1 MRSVCC
7 VLAGL
12 GCALAASVASA
23 DIFNMPSG
31 QTSLS
36 MVSVGSAGNPNA
48 AGPIGAVPYN
58 FAIGKYEVTIGQYVQ
73 FLNAVAESDT
83 YSLYHPSMG
92 TNLNVAGIARSGSP
106 GNYSYQ
112 PIGSPNR
119 PIAFATWGSAARFA
133 NWLTNGQPD
142 GPQGPATTEDGSYVM
157 NGATSNAALMAVT
170 RKPGAQY
177 VIPTGDEWYKAAYY
191 DPTPGAGGG
200 DNYWRYA
207 MQTDTT
213 PDSAPPPGTAAP
225 NAALTGNFF
234 REDQIN
240 NGFNGGYAMTG
251 VVPYSSTAS
260 YLTDVGAYS
269 ATSNYWGTFD
279 QTGNLW
285 EMVEEVLST
294 NGRTAYGGGWS
305 HDEAGLSAGV
315 RLGVDPTLGRETTGF
330 RIALVPEPSAI
341 TMLAIGAAMLM
352 GGRRIQAL
360 KTP

>member
-12 GCALAASVASA
+12 GCALAASDASA

-31 QTSLS
+31 QISLS
-36 MVSVGSAGNPNA
+36 MVSVGSAGNPNDV
-48 AGPIGAVPYN
+48 GPIGAVPYN

-73 FLNAVAESDT
+73 FLNAVAETDT

-92 TNLNVAGIARSGSP
+92 THLNVAGIARSGLP
-106 GNYSYQ
+106 GSYFYQ

-133 NWLTNGQPD
+133 NWVTNGQPN
-142 GPQGPATTEDGSYVM
+142 GPQGPATTEDGSYLI
-157 NGATSNAALMAVT
+157 NGATSNAALMAIT

-177 VIPTGDEWYKAAYY
+177 VIPTGDEWYKSAYY

-234 REDQIN
+234 SEDQIN
-240 NGFNGGYAMTG
+240 NGYNGGYAMTG
-251 VVPYSSTAS
+251 VVPYSPTAS

-279 QTGNLW
+279 QAGGLS
-285 EMVEEVLST
+285 EMVERIASG
-294 NGRTAYGGGWS
+294 NARTTYGGSWS
-305 HDEAGLSAGV
+305 QDESGLSAGV
-315 RLGVDPTLGRETTGF
+315 VQEMYPEVGREMIGF

-341 TMLAIGAAMLM
+341 TLLATGAAILM
-352 GGRRIQAL
+352 TGRRKQAL